1 MENIISSRINSR
13 RINVKIFVA
22 IQNGLLY
29 AISKF
34 ARFLLD
40 WGLVYISESPIYE
53 QDGKY
58 FYPSDPRQ
66 PGTQFPVGLNQNKHF
81 RRFKGLIGN

>member
-1 MENIISSRINSR
+1 MENISSRINSR

-40 WGLVYISESPIYE
+40 WGLVYIAESPIFE

-66 PGTQFPVGLNQNKHF
+66 SGTQFPVGLNQNKHF
-81 RRFKGLIGN
+81 WRFKGLIGN

>member
-1 MENIISSRINSR
+1 MENTSSRINSR

-81 RRFKGLIGN
+81 RRFKGLKN